1 MAVDT
6 FPRKRIS
13 RPHTSV
19 TVDTSQLSGVAG
31 ASEKTLMLIGQAD
44 GGEPNTVYSI
54 RNINQ
59 AKRVFRSGELLDA
72 IELAWTGSPDAT
84 AGDIL
89 AMRIEDATQATL
101 EKGGLK
107 IKSNIH
113 GSAANDIQVAL
124 EDNNITNSKRLRI
137 VFAKDG
143 INKTYDNLGNIF
155 QIQYKG
161 SESNASFSIL
171 KDSETGLAKK
181 LVLVTGGTLD
191 ITEIGSEHV
200 TLESDEGTIVKEY
213 DLEKTYTDV
222 NSIVKDINNLPD
234 FEAKFSPFGDKNIE
248 TKYLDKAQNVDI
260 LNRFSYVT
268 GLYGDIIKQ
277 LEYDELVSFETIS
290 GQDIET
296 FDLTSLEGASNGEPV
311 VSWAEKFQH
320 FANEGGY
327 YLVPLTDKESV
338 HAEAGQFVRE
348 RSDVGEPMRAIVG
361 GGSKE
366 NKEKLFSRVATL
378 QSNPRVSLI
387 GSSGTFSMEDGRA
400 LKTPGYMVASAV
412 AGLACGL
419 DIGESITFK
428 NLYLLNLDT
437 ILDGSELDQLNEN
450 GIISIQFVRNRTET
464 SFRIVED
471 VTTFNDKTDP
481 VKQEMAVGEAND
493 FLVSELKVSLDNKF
507 IGTRTFNTSASLIKD
522 HLISYLNRK
531 VKDNEI
537 QGFTAE
543 DIQVIVE
550 GNQAHI
556 AMTVFPM
563 RTFKK
568 ITVSLVYKQQTLQA

>member
-234 FEAKFSPFGDKNIE
+234 FEAKLSPFGDKNIE

-290 GQDIET
+290 GEDIET

>member
-248 TKYLDKAQNVDI
+248 TKYLDKAQNVNI
-260 LNRFSYVT
+260 LNKFSYVT

-290 GQDIET
+290 GQDVET
-296 FDLTSLEGASNGEPV
+296 FELTSLEGASNGEPV

-428 NLYLLNLDT
+428 NLYMLNLDN

-450 GIISIQFVRNRTET
+450 GIISVQFVRNRTET

>member
-6 FPRKRIS
+6 FPRKKIS

-101 EKGGLK
+101 KKGGLK

-277 LEYDELVSFETIS
+277 LEYDELVSFETVS
-290 GQDIET
+290 GEDIET
-296 FDLTSLEGASNGEPV
+296 FELTSLEGASNGEPV

>member
-6 FPRKRIS
+6 FPRKKIS

-44 GGEPNTVYSI
+44 GGEPNTVYPI

-107 IKSNIH
+107 ITSNIH

-143 INKTYDNLGNIF
+143 VNKTYDNLGNIF
-155 QIQYKG
+155 QIKYKG
-161 SESNASFSIL
+161 SESNASFSVI

-191 ITEIGSEHV
+191 ITDIGSEHV

-222 NSIVKDINNLPD
+222 NSIIKDINNLPD
-234 FEAKFSPFGDKNIE
+234 YEAKFSPFGDKNIE

-260 LNRFSYVT
+260 LNKSAYVT

-277 LEYDELVSFETIS
+277 LEYDELVSFETVS
-290 GQDIET
+290 GQEIES
-296 FDLTSLEGASNGEPV
+296 FELTSLEGASNGEPV

-378 QSNPRVSLI
+378 QSNPRVALI

-556 AMTVFPM
+556 AMTVNPM

-568 ITVSLVYKQQTLQA
+568 ITVSLVYKQETLQA

>member
-101 EKGGLK
+101 KKGGLK

-277 LEYDELVSFETIS
+277 LEYDELVSFETVS
-290 GQDIET
+290 GEDIET
-296 FDLTSLEGASNGEPV
+296 FELTSLEGASNGEPV

-428 NLYLLNLDT
+428 NLYMLNLDN

>member
-6 FPRKRIS
+6 FPRKKIS

-101 EKGGLK
+101 KKGGLK

-277 LEYDELVSFETIS
+277 LEYDELVSFETVS
-290 GQDIET
+290 GEDIET

-311 VSWAEKFQH
+311 VSWADKFQH

-428 NLYLLNLDT
+428 NLYMLNLDN

-450 GIISIQFVRNRTET
+450 GIISVQFVRNRTET

>member
-296 FDLTSLEGASNGEPV
+296 FELTSLEGASNGEPV
-311 VSWAEKFQH
+311 VSWADKFQH

-428 NLYLLNLDT
+428 NLYMLNLDN

-450 GIISIQFVRNRTET
+450 GIISVQFVRNRTET

>member
-277 LEYDELVSFETIS
+277 LEYDELVTFETVS
-290 GQDIET
+290 GQDVET
-296 FDLTSLEGASNGEPV
+296 FELTSLEGASNGEPV
-311 VSWAEKFQH
+311 VSWADKFQH

-428 NLYLLNLDT
+428 NLYMLNLDN

-450 GIISIQFVRNRTET
+450 GIISVQFVRNRTET

>member
-6 FPRKRIS
+6 FPRKKIS
-13 RPHTSV
+13 RPHTSI

-260 LNRFSYVT
+260 LNKFSYVT

-277 LEYDELVSFETIS
+277 LEYDELVSFETVS
-290 GQDIET
+290 GEDIET

-311 VSWAEKFQH
+311 VSWADKFQH

-387 GSSGTFSMEDGRA
+387 GSSGTFAMEDGRA

-428 NLYLLNLDT
+428 NLYMLNLDN

-450 GIISIQFVRNRTET
+450 GIISVQFVRNRTET

>member
-296 FDLTSLEGASNGEPV
+296 FELTSLEGASNGEPV

>member
-296 FDLTSLEGASNGEPV
+296 FELTSLEGASNGEPV
-311 VSWAEKFQH
+311 VSWADKFQH

>member
-101 EKGGLK
+101 KKGGLK

-277 LEYDELVSFETIS
+277 LEYDELVSFETVS
-290 GQDIET
+290 GEDIET

-311 VSWAEKFQH
+311 VSWADKFQH

>member
-101 EKGGLK
+101 KKGGLK

-277 LEYDELVSFETIS
+277 LEYDELVSFETVS
-290 GQDIET
+290 GEDIET
-296 FDLTSLEGASNGEPV
+296 FELTSLEGASNGEPV
-311 VSWAEKFQH
+311 VSWADKFQH

-428 NLYLLNLDT
+428 NLYMLNLDN

-450 GIISIQFVRNRTET
+450 GIISVQFVRNRTET

-563 RTFKK
+563 RTFK
-568 ITVSLVYKQQTLQA
+568 

>member
-101 EKGGLK
+101 KKGGLK

-277 LEYDELVSFETIS
+277 LEYDELVSFETVS
-290 GQDIET
+290 GEDIET

-311 VSWAEKFQH
+311 VSWADKFQH

-428 NLYLLNLDT
+428 NLYMLNLDN

-450 GIISIQFVRNRTET
+450 GIISVQFVRNRTET

>member
-6 FPRKRIS
+6 FPRKKIS

-143 INKTYDNLGNIF
+143 VNKTYDNLGNIF

-161 SESNASFSIL
+161 SESNASFSVL

-213 DLEKTYTDV
+213 DLEKVYTDV

-260 LNRFSYVT
+260 LNKFAYVT

-277 LEYDELVSFETIS
+277 LEYDELVSFETVR

-296 FDLTSLEGASNGEPV
+296 FELTSLEGASNGEPV

-378 QSNPRVSLI
+378 QSNPRVALI

-437 ILDGSELDQLNEN
+437 VLDGSELDQLNEN